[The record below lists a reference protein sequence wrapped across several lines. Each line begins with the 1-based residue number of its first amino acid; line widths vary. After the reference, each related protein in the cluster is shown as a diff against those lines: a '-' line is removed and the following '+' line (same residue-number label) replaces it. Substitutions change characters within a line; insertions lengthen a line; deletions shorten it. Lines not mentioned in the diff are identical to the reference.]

1 MPAIHTERHRTPRP
15 SPHVRLT
22 STLVLFSA
30 PPRALQNE
38 SRKNATDM
46 LSDPV
51 TKPSAAGTPSR
62 HFKPT
67 PPPTPPSACS
77 PYRSVSEGGS
87 SETFSPHSLRKAR
100 CGRNRHHSPVSTR
113 RKTKLFF
120 FAKGITAPTTAV
132 DDVVEKFGRPRARSL
147 SRRDLSLP
155 ALEEEA
161 PEIVRLED
169 RRRTMSMSITEG
181 HRYGGGGR
189 SRSARQVSAVNKRC
203 LDCNLPPSF
212 AMEGEPAIFCRSHQ
226 MEGMVNVLREGCTT
240 LGCCRTASYG
250 FPGEVM
256 PCTIN
261 TDIPW
266 YLETL
271 HRCSAVFKE

>member
-1 MPAIHTERHRTPRP
+1 ME
-15 SPHVRLT
+15 
-22 STLVLFSA
+22 
-30 PPRALQNE
+30 NE

-46 LSDPV
+46 LGDLV

-62 HFKPT
+62 HYKPT

-87 SETFSPHSLRKAR
+87 SETCSPHSLR
-100 CGRNRHHSPVSTR
+100 
-113 RKTKLFF
+113 
-120 FAKGITAPTTAV
+120 KGITAPTTAV

-155 ALEEEA
+155 PLEEEA

-169 RRRTMSMSITEG
+169 RRRTVSMSITEG
-181 HRYGGGGR
+181 HRYDGGGG
-189 SRSARQVSAVNKRC
+189 SRSARQASAVNKRC

-212 AMEGEPAIFCRSHQ
+212 AMEGEPAIFCRAHQ

-240 LGCCRTASYG
+240 QGCCRTASYG
-250 FPGEVM
+250 LPGEGRQ
-256 PCTIN
+256 
-261 TDIPW
+261 
-266 YLETL
+266 
-271 HRCSAVFKE
+271 RCFSHMDKGMVHVLQHDQR

>member
-1 MPAIHTERHRTPRP
+1 MVTKA
-15 SPHVRLT
+15 SPLICTGR
-22 STLVLFSA
+22 VLFVLTRRVA
-30 PPRALQNE
+30 
-38 SRKNATDM
+38 M
-46 LSDPV
+46 
-51 TKPSAAGTPSR
+51 
-62 HFKPT
+62 
-67 PPPTPPSACS
+67 
-77 PYRSVSEGGS
+77 EGGPVHYI
-87 SETFSPHSLRKAR
+87 SP
-100 CGRNRHHSPVSTR
+100 TR
-113 RKTKLFF
+113 VLSRTHGSQVRPKTTSQPCEHTTHNQTFF

-169 RRRTMSMSITEG
+169 RRRSMSMSITEG
-181 HRYGGGGR
+181 YRYGGGGG
-189 SRSARQVSAVNKRC
+189 SRFARQASAVNKRC

-212 AMEGEPAIFCRSHQ
+212 AMEGEPAIFCRAHQ

-240 LGCCRTASYG
+240 QGCCRTASYG

-256 PCTIN
+256 PRT
-261 TDIPW
+261 TDMPW
-266 YLETL
+266 YLEAL